1 MEAKIMEIIRK
12 LFSMN
17 IYKDKDKR
25 LMVIGTIEDKTYCL
39 NEDGTYEFLFTEDIL
54 KLNLLGNAHLEP
66 HLLDG
71 FVKTTN
77 N

>member
-1 MEAKIMEIIRK
+1 MEITRK
-12 LFSMN
+12 PFSMN

-25 LMVIGTIEDKTYCL
+25 LMVIGTIKDKAYCL
-39 NEDGTYEFLFTEDIL
+39 NEYGTYEFLFTEDIL

-66 HLLDG
+66 YLLDG
-71 FVKTTN
+71 FAKTTN

>member
-1 MEAKIMEIIRK
+1 MGITIKP
-12 LFSMN
+12 LSMN
-17 IYKDKDKR
+17 VYKNKIKR
-25 LMVIGTIEDKTYCL
+25 LMTIGTIEDKAYCL
-39 NEDGTYEFLFTEDIL
+39 NEDGTYEFLFVEDIL

-66 HLLDG
+66 YLVEG

>member
-1 MEAKIMEIIRK
+1 MEAMIMGITRK

-17 IYKDKDKR
+17 IYKGRDKR
-25 LMVIGTIEDKTYCL
+25 LMAIGTIKDKTYCL
-39 NEDGTYEFLFTEDIL
+39 NEDGTYEFLFTEDVL

-66 HLLDG
+66 HLLEG
-71 FVKTTN
+71 FSKTTN